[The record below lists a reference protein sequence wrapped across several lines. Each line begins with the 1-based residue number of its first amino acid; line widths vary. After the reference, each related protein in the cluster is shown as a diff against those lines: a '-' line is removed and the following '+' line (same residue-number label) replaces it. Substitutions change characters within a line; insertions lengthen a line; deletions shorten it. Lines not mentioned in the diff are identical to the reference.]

1 MYVQNPTVPLTQSVV
16 KGTYFER
23 WLYIMRQ
30 KEWPLQHISRNG
42 RGVCGFRASIALVK
56 FCFIFGPND
65 AEQKT
70 PGFACYNFFLRAK
83 NYRTHT
89 TRAKNYRTHTT
100 RPKNY
105 RTHGHAP
112 RTQNSRNAE
121 GFWCA
126 SQQGYSCASLL
137 TRKIANNSWN
147 SWLNA
152 ETGSI
157 SLKLIVIFG
166 NSCAVYHAKE

>member
-1 MYVQNPTVPLTQSVV
+1 MWTCTRRPSSRRAAHATLRRRTSLQT
-16 KGTYFER
+16 GR
-23 WLYIMRQ
+23 W
-30 KEWPLQHISRNG
+30 NG

-100 RPKNY
+100 RVKNY
-105 RTHGHAP
+105 RTNGHAH

-126 SQQGYSCASLL
+126 SQQGTLAPACSHERSP
-137 TRKIANNSWN
+137 TT
-147 SWLNA
+147 A
-152 ETGSI
+152 ETLG
-157 SLKLIVIFG
+157 
-166 NSCAVYHAKE
+166 